1 MKLKTTKEKFVKACS
16 YFFCFPSPSEPLNYR
31 FLKHNQV
38 ILFFGTRGD
47 KFKRTESETKNKTKS
62 KIKSVK

>member
-16 YFFCFPSPSEPLNYR
+16 YFFCFPTLPEPLNYR
-31 FLKHNQV
+31 FLKHNQ
-38 ILFFGTRGD
+38 IGTRGD
-47 KFKRTESETKNKTKS
+47 KFKRTESETKSKTKS